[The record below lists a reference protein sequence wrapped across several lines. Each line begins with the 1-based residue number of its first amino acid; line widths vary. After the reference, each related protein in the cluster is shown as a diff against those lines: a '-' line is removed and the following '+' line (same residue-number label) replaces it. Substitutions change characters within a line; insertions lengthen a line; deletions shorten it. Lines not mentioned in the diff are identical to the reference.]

1 MQVVQNV
8 ALISIN
14 ATMVVQL
21 ISFLIFMVLFNRV
34 MIRPLRRIM
43 VERERFVKK
52 VRSDVQAAGNAFDE
66 MAQQIERQES
76 DARRAAAKVR
86 EEILDAGQHSVADV
100 LAKTRQ
106 EVVKLRMAAQQE
118 ADAAIAAARQHI
130 KAEAELLA
138 DQMVASLLNRRSS
151 N

>member
-43 VERERFVKK
+43 VEREHFVKK
-52 VRSDVQAAGNAFDE
+52 VRSDVQAAGKAFDE

-76 DARRAAAKVR
+76 EARRAAVKVR

-106 EVVKLRMAAQQE
+106 EVVKLRTAAQQE
-118 ADAAIAAARQHI
+118 ADAAIAAARQRI

-138 DQMVASLLNRRSS
+138 DHMVASLLNRRST